1 LRGAVL
7 NVDINGSLWPAT
19 EKDNIILHHAFDDV
33 AHWVLGD
40 IGTRD
45 EVNDM
50 YLDRLSSRLFDK
62 VRKEVEHIEALRATS
77 TPNQETPQ

>member
-7 NVDINGSLWPAT
+7 NVDINGELWPTT
-19 EKDNIILHHAFDDV
+19 EKDNIILHHAFDEV

-40 IGTRD
+40 IATQD
-45 EVNDM
+45 ELNDI
-50 YLDRLSSRLFDK
+50 YLNRLSPRLFDK
-62 VRKEVEHIEALRATS
+62 VRKEVEHIEALRTAS